1 MSYNSNRNLT
11 ANSQVLRKKMTKE
24 ERHLWY
30 DCLKRLSIPFHR
42 QKTLGVYI
50 VDFYCDRAKLI
61 VELDGSQHFE
71 ETGIAE
77 DQRRDAALKEMGY
90 TVLRY
95 ANSDIHGNFEGVC
108 ADILNHL
115 PKNAVFQE

>member
-1 MSYNSNRNLT
+1 MKQNR
-11 ANSQVLRKKMTKE
+11 
-24 ERHLWY
+24 
-30 DCLKRLSIPFHR
+30 
-42 QKTLGVYI
+42 
-50 VDFYCDRAKLI
+50 VDRI
-61 VELDGSQHFE
+61 M
-71 ETGIAE
+71 
-77 DQRRDAALKEMGY
+77 AALKEMGY